1 MKELRDNSG
10 LVVAFVLN
18 TDDYIQWKGKQFF
31 SDSDDSI
38 QIGSLFFKK
47 DAAVSPHLHKKRYV
61 GMVAPMEVLVVV
73 QGEAVAHI
81 YDNNKNEIAIEVLHS
96 GDVLVQRTGGHGFK
110 FVTSDTLILEVKSGP
125 YVDKSGDK
133 ELILQ

>member
-1 MKELRDNSG
+1 MKEIRDGSG
-10 LVVAFVLN
+10 QVVAFVLS
-18 TDDYIQWKGKQFF
+18 TADYIQRSEKKFF
-31 SDSDDSI
+31 SDPDDSI

-73 QGEAVAHI
+73 LGEAVAHI

-125 YVDKSGDK
+125 YNNKDGDK
-133 ELILQ
+133 EMIL

>member
-1 MKELRDNSG
+1 MKKILDNSG
-10 LVVAFVLN
+10 QVVAFVLE
-18 TDDYIQWKGKQFF
+18 TVDYIQRTEKRFF
-31 SDSDDSI
+31 SDPDDAI
-38 QIGSLFFKK
+38 QVGSLFFEKN
-47 DAAVSPHLHKKRYV
+47 AAVSPHMHKKRYI
-61 GMVAPMEVLVVV
+61 GMVSPMEVLVVV

-81 YDNNKNEIAIEVLHS
+81 YDNEKNEIAVVVLHS